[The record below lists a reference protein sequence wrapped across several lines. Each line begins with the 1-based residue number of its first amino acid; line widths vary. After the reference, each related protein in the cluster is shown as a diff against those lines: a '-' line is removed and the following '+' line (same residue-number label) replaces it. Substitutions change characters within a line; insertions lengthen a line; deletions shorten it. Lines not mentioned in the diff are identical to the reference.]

1 MQKPTESQLAILAIL
16 WRRGPSP
23 VRVVNELLNEQGG
36 KSVRYT
42 GTLKLMQLMH
52 QEGLLSRD
60 ESSRTHVYSPAVEES
75 VVQQSVL
82 KRMADTLF
90 RGSATNLVLQ
100 ALGSSDTTAEDLE
113 AIKRMIEAKEK
124 ERES

>member
-23 VRVVNELLNEQGG
+23 VRVINELLNEGA
-36 KSVRYT
+36 KKPVSYT

-60 ESSRTHVYSPAVEES
+60 ESQRTHIYSPAVEES
-75 VVQQSVL
+75 DVQQTVL

-90 RGSATNLVLQ
+90 RGSATDLVLQ
-100 ALGSSDTTAEDLE
+100 ALGNADTSVDDLA
-113 AIKRMIEAKEK
+113 AIKRMIEEKEK
-124 ERES
+124 EQQ

>member
-23 VRVVNELLNEQGG
+23 VRVINELLNEGA
-36 KSVRYT
+36 KKPVSYT

-60 ESSRTHVYSPAVEES
+60 ESQRTHIYSPAVKES
-75 VVQQSVL
+75 DVQQTVL

-90 RGSATNLVLQ
+90 RGSATDLVLQ
-100 ALGSSDTTAEDLE
+100 ALGNADTSVDDLA
-113 AIKRMIEAKEK
+113 AIKRMIEEKEK
-124 ERES
+124 EQQ